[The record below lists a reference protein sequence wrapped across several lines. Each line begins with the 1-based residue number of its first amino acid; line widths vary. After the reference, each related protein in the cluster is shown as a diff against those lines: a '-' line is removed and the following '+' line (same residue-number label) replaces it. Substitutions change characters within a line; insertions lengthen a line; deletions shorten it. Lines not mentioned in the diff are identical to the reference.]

1 MGSVKERGTGNTAM
15 KRTESGRNGGRGK
28 GGGGGEREGGV
39 EPDGGGEWEGNLLKG
54 TLAEE
59 WEFFKVDAHACQ
71 CVLAILR
78 QRVPD

>member
-1 MGSVKERGTGNTAM
+1 MERWRGGRERG
-15 KRTESGRNGGRGK
+15 RGGAGW
-28 GGGGGEREGGV
+28 
-39 EPDGGGEWEGNLLKG
+39 GGEWEGNLLKG